1 MSFETR
7 LATLKGGTVDLS
19 IDRQVARLT
28 LSHVAKHNALS
39 GSMMLDLRE
48 AVIELEQMEGD
59 LKAVVFTG
67 AGDKAFCA
75 GSDLD
80 CLSEFTQPDEG
91 AQFCRFMQETT
102 RRLDELPVPV
112 ITRVNGV
119 AYGGGSELSTVGDM
133 RSAAPNARVAF
144 VHKKMALQPGWGGA
158 ARLIKL
164 VGRQCAVELLLT
176 ARVLSPDEL
185 IRFDFS
191 LSSA

>member
-1 MSFETR
+1 MSFESR
-7 LATLKGGTVDLS
+7 LATLKGGSVDLA

-28 LSHVAKHNALS
+28 LSHVAKHNSLS
-39 GSMMLDLRE
+39 GVMMLGLRE
-48 AVIELEQMEGD
+48 AVIELEQMASKTND

-75 GSDLD
+75 GSDLG
-80 CLSEFTQPDEG
+80 CLSEFTSPDEG

-102 RRLDELPVPV
+102 QRLDQLPVPV
-112 ITRVNGV
+112 ITRINGV
-119 AYGGGSELSTVGDM
+119 AYGGGSELSTIGDM
-133 RSAAPNARVAF
+133 RSASPNARLAF

-185 IRFDFS
+185 IRFD
-191 LSSA
+191 